1 MPWLLPAVIASFSGT
16 LVLVFVYWY
25 LALDEQDPAVRK
37 WAIGWSLYALR
48 FVFALLALLT
58 APHPLL
64 KIANLSA
71 TLLSGYFLLWGTCLY
86 LDRPLHRMW
95 GWLVGAIE
103 AWIVWAG
110 LTEAS
115 FQFFSLPPYLFLGAV
130 YIWTG
135 IILLRH
141 VRHRG
146 FIGSLSGWTFILW
159 GVHKMDYPFL
169 RPIAWAAP
177 WGYLLGSI
185 FEVVAALAI
194 LLDYFQRNKQ
204 ALVKAVDKAYESE
217 RKFRRL
223 VESTSTIPWEINL
236 QTYEFTYV
244 GKQIEKAFG
253 YPASSWK
260 DLDTWASRVHP
271 DDREAAVAFCTQETQ
286 AGRDHDF
293 EYRMVCKDGRLRWVH
308 DIVSVIKGSGEE
320 GNAPQ
325 RLVGFMQDITT
336 QKKAEEEKRIAER
349 RLEQAQKMEA
359 IGTLAGGIA
368 HDFNNILSAILGYA
382 ELARDEA
389 APDSS
394 VAQDLDRVLEA
405 SIRARELVKQILAFS
420 RQGQTGKQPVP
431 LAPLVKEALKMIRA
445 SIPTTISIVAE
456 ISPEAGVVVADP
468 TQLHQVMINL
478 CTNAYHAME
487 DGGTLTVGLRAE
499 RLEQDLHQRNHVV
512 RAGEYSVL
520 RVADTGHGIAPDM
533 IDKIFDPYFTTKEIG
548 KGTGLGLS
556 IVHGIVH
563 DCGGEILV
571 QSQADAGTVFT
582 IYLPRVHQEAAVEK
596 NRQDEVPM
604 GRERIL
610 LVDDE
615 PMLVDVGMKILQG
628 LGYEVSSCRG
638 GREALER
645 LRTAP
650 DAFDLLITDQTM
662 PEITGLM
669 LAKEVQ
675 GLRPD
680 LPVILCTGYSAGVD
694 EKSAKDAGIRQVA
707 MKPLTR
713 ESLSRVVRDVLD
725 AVIC

>member
-487 DGGTLTVGLRAE
+487 DGGTLTVGLCAE

-533 IDKIFDPYFTTKEIG
+533 IDKIFDPYFTTKEVG

-571 QSQADAGTVFT
+571 RSQADAGTVFT

-596 NRQDEVPM
+596 KRQDEVPM

-694 EKSAKDAGIRQVA
+694 EKSAKDAGIRQVV